1 MKHIGNISP
10 NKGSHKSPKR
20 IGRGAGS
27 GHGGTSTRGHKGHAA
42 RSGFK
47 SKRNFEGG
55 QMPLSRRLPKFGFKN
70 PFRIEYQEV
79 NVARLQELVDNN
91 KIHVGDTVDLD
102 VLRNLG
108 VIKSS
113 RIPVKVLGNGDLTAK
128 LNVTA
133 AKFTETAKGKI
144 EHAGGSVVI
153 DE

>member
-1 MKHIGNISP
+1 MKHIGNLSP
-10 NKGSHKSPKR
+10 SKGSTKGPKR

-27 GHGGTSTRGHKGHAA
+27 GHGGTSTRGHKGHSS

-47 SKRNFEGG
+47 QKRNFEGG

-70 PFRIEYQEV
+70 PFRIDYQEV

-91 KIHVGDTVDLD
+91 LIHAGDTVNID

-108 VIKSS
+108 VVKSS
-113 RIPVKVLGNGDLTAK
+113 RKPVKVLGNGDLNVT

-144 EHAGGSVVI
+144 EQAGGTVVI

>member
-10 NKGSHKSPKR
+10 SKGSVKGIKR

-27 GHGGTSTRGHKGHAA
+27 GHGGTSTRGHKGHSS

-47 SKRNFEGG
+47 QKRNFEGG

-70 PFRIEYQEV
+70 PFRIEYQEI
-79 NVARLQELVDNN
+79 NVARLQELVDTQ
-91 KIHVGDTVDLD
+91 KIHAGDTVNIE

-108 VIKSS
+108 VIRSS
-113 RIPVKVLGNGDLTAK
+113 RIPVKILGNGELTAT

-133 AKFTETAKGKI
+133 AKFTESAKGKI
-144 EHAGGSVVI
+144 EQAGGTAVI